1 MAFAGE
7 FNAAGIAAE
16 EGFNIIKMLQNCR
29 LVTLALIYFIPLVVI
44 MKNERNKIIKVYDE
58 TIVRSVVD
66 ELMESFVEIGE
77 IMILLGDIP
86 QKPPVLSFD
95 FLQHGPGF

>member
-29 LVTLALIYFIPLVVI
+29 LVTLALIHFIPLVVI

-66 ELMESFVEIGE
+66 ELMESFIEI
-77 IMILLGDIP
+77 
-86 QKPPVLSFD
+86 
-95 FLQHGPGF
+95 